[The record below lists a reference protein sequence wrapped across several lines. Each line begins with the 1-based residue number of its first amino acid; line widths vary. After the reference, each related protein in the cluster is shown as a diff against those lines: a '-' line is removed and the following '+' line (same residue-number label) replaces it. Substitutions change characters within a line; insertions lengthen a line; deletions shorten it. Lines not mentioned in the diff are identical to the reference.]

1 MDPRDNVTVIPLEG
15 RTIHL
20 VGTAHVSKKSVDE
33 VREVI
38 AELGPDS
45 VCVELDQN
53 RYDALTDEE
62 RWKNLDI
69 FQVIKQRKVPL
80 LLVSLALAA
89 YQSRLGEKL
98 GVKPG
103 AEMLAAVEAAG
114 EIDAEIVLADR
125 DVQTTFRRTWGN
137 LGLWERLKL
146 LGAIVTGFADGDDI
160 TDETLEELK
169 NKQNLGNMLDEFAK
183 AFPQV
188 KGPLIDERDAYLAS
202 KIAEAPG
209 PTVVAVVGAAHTPG
223 ITEIFRADRTI
234 DREALDRVPP
244 PGKIVRALK
253 WVLPILIL
261 SAFYV
266 GYQRHSGEG
275 LREMALAWL
284 LPNSILAA
292 TFSLIAGSRLVSA
305 ATAFLA
311 SPITSLNPTIA
322 AGMVVGLVEAWLRKP
337 TVEDCQNVRQDAQT
351 FRGLYKNRFTRV
363 LLVSVMASLGS
374 ALGGWV
380 GATLVLRLL

>member
-62 RWKNLDI
+62 RWRNLDI

-114 EIDAEIVLADR
+114 AIDAEIVLADR

-202 KIAEAPG
+202 KIGEAPG

-266 GYQRHSGEG
+266 GYQRHAGEG

-292 TFSLIAGSRLVSA
+292 TFSLIAGSRFVSA

-351 FRGLYKNRFTRV
+351 LRGLYRNRFTRV